1 MCDNGI
7 RKHQEDLAM
16 KKFKEYLK
24 QLREIMGEAMLELF
38 MYLFF
43 IGIGCAVF
51 ALFGQFDAFENQ
63 DGDTLI
69 LVGILAFVVVVTVI
83 CKIIDFFKKK

>member
-1 MCDNGI
+1 
-7 RKHQEDLAM
+7 M

-38 MYLFF
+38 LYLFF

>member
-1 MCDNGI
+1 
-7 RKHQEDLAM
+7 M

-24 QLREIMGEAMLELF
+24 GLWESLGEAMMELF
-38 MYLFF
+38 LYVLF
-43 IGIGCAVF
+43 IGIGCGIF

-69 LVGILAFVVVVTVI
+69 LVGILALVVVVTVI
-83 CKIIDFFKKK
+83 SKIISFFKKK

>member
-1 MCDNGI
+1 
-7 RKHQEDLAM
+7 M

-51 ALFGQFDAFENQ
+51 ALFGQFDAFENK

>member
-1 MCDNGI
+1 
-7 RKHQEDLAM
+7 M
-16 KKFKEYLK
+16 KKLKEYLK
-24 QLREIMGEAMLELF
+24 RLRESMGEAMLELF

-43 IGIGCAVF
+43 IGIGCAIF

-63 DGDTLI
+63 DGDTLV
-69 LVGILAFVVVVTVI
+69 LVGILALVVVVTVV

>member
-1 MCDNGI
+1 
-7 RKHQEDLAM
+7 M

-24 QLREIMGEAMLELF
+24 GLWDIMGEAMLELF

-43 IGIGCAVF
+43 LGIGCAVF

-63 DGDTLI
+63 DWDTLI
-69 LVGILAFVVVVTVI
+69 LVGILALVVVVTLI
-83 CKIIDFFKKK
+83 SKIISFFKKK

>member
-1 MCDNGI
+1 
-7 RKHQEDLAM
+7 M

-24 QLREIMGEAMLELF
+24 RLRDSMDEAMVELF

-43 IGIGCAVF
+43 VGIGCAIF
-51 ALFGQFDAFENQ
+51 ALFGQFDAFENK
-63 DGDTLI
+63 DGDTLV
-69 LVGILAFVVVVTVI
+69 LVGILALVVVVTVV

>member
-1 MCDNGI
+1 
-7 RKHQEDLAM
+7 M